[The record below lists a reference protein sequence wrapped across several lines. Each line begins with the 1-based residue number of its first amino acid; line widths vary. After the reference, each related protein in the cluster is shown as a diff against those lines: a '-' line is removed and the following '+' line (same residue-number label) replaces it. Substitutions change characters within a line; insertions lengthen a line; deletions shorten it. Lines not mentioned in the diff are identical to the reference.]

1 LYKTQGSEKMDNET
15 YEKLLIS
22 KNKTAENQFQ
32 QYSKHVVQNLTELA
46 ENVEN
51 GVIYST
57 DSELMVS
64 KLNRLY
70 ELKQKRDCARE
81 VLSSYRTF
89 VKKEL

>member
-1 LYKTQGSEKMDNET
+1 MDNET

-70 ELKQKRDCARE
+70 ELKQKRDCSRE